1 MTKSNHITPSTR
13 IEGITAAHTAVS
25 YRFTEVL
32 RSLDDCIAAERPL
45 QRGVADIFG
54 TSFDTTLAE
63 AEMARESLLAGLT
76 AVIATPEER
85 HTDRPLR
92 LVAMALKTLLAIEC
106 DDDRVYVF
114 GTLMRNAHL
123 LELQGTHPAVKVVR
137 RMQRRFF
144 TLVTALMQLEDFGG
158 PGPDDG
164 GACGPMMAA

>member
-1 MTKSNHITPSTR
+1 MTKSNHITPNVR
-13 IEGITAAHTAVS
+13 FEGITAAHTAVS

-63 AEMARESLLAGLT
+63 AEMARESLLANLT

-85 HTDRPLR
+85 NTDRSLR

-106 DDDRVYVF
+106 DEDRIYVF
-114 GTLMRNAHL
+114 GTLMRHAHL
-123 LELQGTHPAVKVVR
+123 LEAQGRHPAIKAVH

-144 TLVTALMQLEDFGG
+144 TLLTELMQLEDFGG

-164 GACGPMMAA
+164 GAYGPMMAA